1 MRTLYIVR
9 HAKSSWADAGTDDAA
24 RPLNER
30 GRHDAPMMAKRFAD
44 LHEPLGLLL
53 ASPALRARSTADAF
67 ASALGLPVQENTRLY
82 LATADEL
89 LAVVQGLPDEVR
101 SAMIVGHN
109 PGLSVLVDDLTGDG
123 MGDMPTCAMARIDLD
138 AGHWNKVARNT
149 GRLVWWDMPKE

>member
-9 HAKSSWADAGTDDAA
+9 HAKSSWADASMDDAA

-44 LHEPLGLLL
+44 LQEPVGLL
-53 ASPALRARSTADAF
+53 ASSPAVRARSTADAF
-67 ASALGLPVQENTRLY
+67 ASALGLPVQENVRLY

-89 LAVVQGLPDEVR
+89 LALVQGLPDEVR

-123 MGDMPTCAMARIDLD
+123 MGDMPTCAMARVDLEAD
-138 AGHWNKVARNT
+138 HWNEVARKT
-149 GRLVWWDMPKE
+149 GSLVWSDMPKD